1 MDTQTGKIL
10 LGLARNSIAEE
21 FDSASSVDKEAM
33 IKKYQE
39 LNALGASFVTLN
51 SRTADAEYQL
61 RGCIGTLYP
70 RRSLIEDV
78 YHNAKSAAFNDPRF
92 EALQQNELKDISI
105 EVSILSI
112 PERINYKNIPDIK
125 RIIIPEVHGVIIQ
138 KSFNRA
144 VFLPDV
150 WKKLPGFEVFFSH
163 LCKKA
168 GLGSNCLESLEDIF
182 IFTVEK
188 YSENDTEK

>member
-1 MDTQTGKIL
+1 MVTLTGKIL
-10 LGLARNSIAEE
+10 LELARNSISEE

-33 IKKYQE
+33 IKNHPE
-39 LNALGASFVTLN
+39 LNALRASFVTLN
-51 SRTADAEYQL
+51 SRSAEAEYHL

-70 RRSLIEDV
+70 KRSLVEDV
-78 YHNAKSAAFNDPRF
+78 YLNAKSAAFHDPRF
-92 EALQQNELKDISI
+92 DPLQQNELKNISI
-105 EVSILSI
+105 DISILSI
-112 PERINYKNIPDIK
+112 PEKINYKNITDIQ
-125 RIIIPEVHGVIIQ
+125 RIIIPEIHGVIIQ

-188 YSENDTEK
+188 YSENDTDK

>member
-1 MDTQTGKIL
+1 MKTPTGKVL
-10 LGLARNSIAEE
+10 LELARNSISEE
-21 FDSASSVDKEAM
+21 FDSAFSIDKETM
-33 IKKYQE
+33 IKNHPE

-51 SRTADAEYQL
+51 SRTADAEYHL

-70 RRSLIEDV
+70 KRSLFEDI
-78 YHNAKSAAFNDPRF
+78 YHNAKSAAFHDPRF
-92 EALQQNELKDISI
+92 EPLLQNELKDISI

-112 PERINYKNIPDIK
+112 PERINYKNITDIK
-125 RIIIPEVHGVIIQ
+125 RIIIPEIHGVIIQ